1 MERFKQCKS
10 LPALKKFA
18 TEEGI
23 DLKSYSRLAF
33 HQLLVSNQPR
43 TVLLGFLSDSSLNDK
58 KAQNLKYFLDWQ
70 LKHSTHGEEAQALVT
85 DLIHWIKYQRSF
97 NRIAGDDL
105 LHLVRFSRRAAK
117 LVRDDT
123 LNFKLAEVL
132 MDVTADIEG
141 LQDVVKDSILK
152 SLFDNLLLGPSSQQ
166 RQQLGLRI
174 LRALPEVVIHQ
185 MEESIANFTI
195 RSLSLV
201 GPSSAAE
208 IKEVLEKIVLP
219 LFHCLPQTT
228 LRAVICR
235 VSEHLLQKGSNHR
248 QSVSQDVIFLNHW
261 FGLLK
266 GHDLFSALSID
277 DPESGMLLLLQD
289 RDVPTIA
296 SFLRHLTDEQ
306 NAIFILQSWCRA
318 PAETVQDLRERL
330 QEKSSLFAYSQAL
343 IVLKESGLLSPELF
357 PRLFGLLQA
366 RDRSDAILQIL
377 KDVNVHWVEIP
388 VSTVVQCA
396 RNHNDHYSRLI
407 FQSDPRISPEDYPE
421 FAIDLIKKSSISPNF
436 LWLTT
441 NDTRRVSPLASGD
454 RWKKARSK
462 FYGKLAI
469 SFAQAQHH
477 SSRVMFRFVY
487 RCYELHRMERLGLL
501 DGELVKALVHVC
513 VTLRMQRMERISTVM
528 LRWLLHIVKVTE
540 GEESALVIDQLVY
553 DWQSRYIKDHHLWLD
568 ERWRAVHGP
577 SDEMLHQKHVDRLAE
592 LEDNMYGPRGLCS
605 EADSLQIGAD
615 VHPEDLRCND
625 PNE

>member
-33 HQLLVSNQPR
+33 HQLLVTNQPL
-43 TVLLGFLSDSSLNDK
+43 TVLLGFLSDPSLNDK

-70 LKHSTHGEEAQALVT
+70 LKHSLQGDEAQTLVT
-85 DLIHWIKYQRSF
+85 DLTHWIKYQQSV

-105 LHLVRFSRRAAK
+105 LHIVRFSRRAAK
-117 LVRDDT
+117 LIRDDA
-123 LNFKLAEVL
+123 LNLKLAEVL
-132 MDVTADIEG
+132 IDVNSNMNG
-141 LQDVVKDSILK
+141 LRDDANDSILQI
-152 SLFDNLLLGPSSQQ
+152 LFKNLLLGSSSQQ
-166 RQQLGLRI
+166 WQQLGLKI
-174 LRALPEVVIHQ
+174 LRALPEGVIRQ

-201 GPSSAAE
+201 GPSSVADTTE
-208 IKEVLEKIVLP
+208 PLEQTTSP
-219 LFHCLPQTT
+219 LFRCLPQET
-228 LRAVICR
+228 LHAVIYR
-235 VSEHLLQKGSNHR
+235 VSEHLLQKGSNHH
-248 QSVSQDVIFLNHW
+248 QSLSQNVMFLNHW

-266 GHDLFSALSID
+266 RHDLLSALSID
-277 DPESGMLLLLQD
+277 DPESGLLLLLQD

-296 SFLRHLTDEQ
+296 SFLRHLSDGQ
-306 NAIFILQSWCRA
+306 NAIFILHSWCRC
-318 PAETVQDLRERL
+318 PAETVQDIRERL
-330 QEKSSLFAYSQAL
+330 QERPSLFAYSQAL

-366 RDRSDAILQIL
+366 MDRSDAILQLL

-388 VSTVVQCA
+388 VSAVVQCA
-396 RNHNDHYSRLI
+396 RDHDNQYSRLI

-421 FAIDLIKKSSISPNF
+421 FAIDLIRNSPISPHV
-436 LWLTT
+436 LWLTA

-469 SFAQAQHH
+469 SFAHAQQH
-477 SSRVMFRFVY
+477 SSRVMFRFVH
-487 RCYELHRMERLGLL
+487 RCYELHRMERLGPLNQ
-501 DGELVKALVHVC
+501 ELVRALVHVC
-513 VTLRMQRMERISTVM
+513 VTLRMQRMERISIVM

-540 GEESALVIDQLVY
+540 GEKSALVIDQLVY
-553 DWQSRYIKDHHLWLD
+553 DWQSRYTKDHHLWLD
-568 ERWRAVHGP
+568 ERSRALHGL
-577 SDEMLHQKHVDRLAE
+577 SGETLHWKYVDRLAE
-592 LEDNMYGPRGLCS
+592 LEDDLYGPHGLCS
-605 EADSLQIGAD
+605 EVDRLQVGAD
-615 VHPEDLRCND
+615 VPSEDLRCSD
-625 PNE
+625 PID